1 MLEYIGVNNTASQKN
16 SFIFRNKRKIPEIN

>member
-1 MLEYIGVNNTASQKN
+1 MLEYIGVNNTAPQKN